1 MALSGNFNTNKYST
15 NSSGTIGLNLSWTGT
30 QSIETNSTTIKWTLK
45 SNGTMSSG
53 YSVQGGPI
61 TVSIGG
67 TTVLNLTGRFKV
79 NGSGGFKKTGT
90 ITIDHNEDGTKS
102 VYMSVRA
109 ALYSAS
115 VNCTGSYTYT
125 LDQIQRFAY
134 VTSVNN
140 FTDESNPV
148 MNYAN
153 PLGDALSS
161 TQACISLDD
170 TGLNPIISYRDIEI
184 NGTSYTF
191 ELTSS
196 ERTALRNACPNSN
209 TLTVYFI
216 IKSIMNGETFY
227 SKKQVT
233 MSIVNANPEI
243 VNAEY
248 YDTNADTIAITDDPT
263 KIVQALSTV
272 EFKFG
277 LLNALKS
284 ATLSSVSITI
294 NGITESVSLSGVSQ
308 SNVIKLFGSI
318 NVSSGL
324 PATVDVED
332 SRGNHT
338 TLDINLNIY
347 GWSVPTGAVNLAR
360 INNFE
365 TDCTLKVQANYSS
378 IAGQNSVTI
387 TYQTKKITDADYGS
401 EVTIQSDTVYI
412 VQLDN
417 AYEWNVRVK
426 IVDAFGG
433 TTTYNLTVGKGIP
446 IIFFDRIHRSMS
458 LNCFPVHQNSIE
470 IDGDIYIND
479 PTQTRSNLGM
489 GCTLII
495 NETVSSGS
503 KMFANNGYTALI
515 VIARTTSSGSH
526 ITLTIP
532 MEFLDSSNNKFCIAD
547 DTDWVTFFLRVENG
561 IITLTWDNRKTT
573 GYIEKVY
580 GMI

>member
-15 NSSGTIGLNLSWTGT
+15 NSSGTIGLNLSWTGV
-30 QSIETNSTTIKWTLK
+30 QSIETNTTTIKWTLK

-67 TTVLNLTGRFKV
+67 VTVLNLTGRFKV

-196 ERTALRNACPNSN
+196 ERTALRDACPNSN

-248 YDTNADTIAITDDPT
+248 YDTNADTIAVTDDPT

-284 ATLSSVSITI
+284 ATLSNISITI

-347 GWSVPTGAVNLAR
+347 GWSVPTGAINLAR

-401 EVTIQSDTVYI
+401 EVTIQSNTVYI
-412 VQLDN
+412 VQLNN
-417 AYEWNVRVK
+417 AYEWDVRVK

-489 GCTLII
+489 GCTLIM

-503 KMFANNGYTALI
+503 KMFADNGYTALI

>member
-15 NSSGTIGLNLSWTGT
+15 SSSGTIGLNLSWTGT
-30 QSIETNSTTIKWTLK
+30 QSIENNTTTIKWTLK

-90 ITIDHNEDGTKS
+90 ITINHNEDGTKS

-134 VTSVNN
+134 ITSVDN

-170 TGLNPIISYRDIEI
+170 TGSNPLIAYRDIEI
-184 NGTSYTF
+184 NGSSYTF

-196 ERTALRNACPNSN
+196 ERTALRNSCPNSN
-209 TLTVYFI
+209 TLSVYFI
-216 IKSIMNGETFY
+216 IKSIMNGDTFY
-227 SKKQVT
+227 SKKAVT
-233 MSIVNANPEI
+233 MSIVNGNPEI
-243 VNAEY
+243 TSAQY
-248 YDTNADTIAITDDPT
+248 YDTNADTIAVTGDAT

-277 LLNALKS
+277 SLSAVKS
-284 ATLSSVSITI
+284 ATLSGISITI
-294 NGITESVSLSGVSQ
+294 NGVTETVSLSGASQ
-308 SNVIKLFGSI
+308 SNVTKLFGTI
-318 NVSSGL
+318 NVSSSL
-324 PATVDVED
+324 AALVDLVD

-338 TLDINLNIY
+338 TLEINLDIY
-347 GWSVPTGAVNLAR
+347 GWSVPTGVISLSR

-378 IAGQNSVTI
+378 IAGQNSVVI
-387 TYQTKKITDADYGS
+387 KYQTKKVTDADYGS
-401 EVTIQSDTVYI
+401 EVTIQDNTVYVI
-412 VQLDN
+412 QLDN
-417 AYEWNVRVK
+417 SYEWNVRIK
-426 IVDAFGG
+426 ITDAIGG

-446 IIFFDRIHRSMS
+446 IIFWDRNLRSMS
-458 LNCFPVHQNSIE
+458 MNCFPAHQNSLE
-470 IDGDIYIND
+470 IDGDIYINN
-479 PTQTRSNLGM
+479 PTQTRSNLGI
-489 GCTLII
+489 GCTVVM
-495 NETVSSGS
+495 NESVSSGS
-503 KMFANNGYTALI
+503 KMFADAGYSAL
-515 VIARTTSSGSH
+515 VVVARTTSSSSYN
-526 ITLTIP
+526 TLTIP
-532 MEFLDSSNNKFCIAD
+532 MELLGSSNNKFCIAD

-561 IITLTWDNRKTT
+561 IITLTWDNRKST

>member
-15 NSSGTIGLNLSWTGT
+15 NSSGTIGLNLSWTGV
-30 QSIETNSTTIKWTLK
+30 QSIETNTTTIKWTLK

-67 TTVLNLTGRFKV
+67 VTVLNLTGRFKV

-196 ERTALRNACPNSN
+196 ERTALRDACPNSN

-248 YDTNADTIAITDDPT
+248 YDTNADTIAVTDDPT

-284 ATLSSVSITI
+284 ATLSNISITI

-347 GWSVPTGAVNLAR
+347 GWSVPTGAINLAR

-387 TYQTKKITDADYGS
+387 TYQTKKVTDADYGS
-401 EVTIQSDTVYI
+401 EVTIQSDTIYI

-433 TTTYNLTVGKGIP
+433 TTTYNISVGKGIP

-479 PTQTRSNLGM
+479 PTKTRSNLGM
-489 GCTLII
+489 GCTLVM
-495 NETVSSGS
+495 NENMSSGS
-503 KMFANNGYTALI
+503 KMFADAGYTALI
-515 VIARTTSSGSH
+515 VVARTTSSSSYS
-526 ITLTIP
+526 TLTIP
-532 MEFLDSSNNKFCIAD
+532 MEFLDSSNSKFCIAD

-573 GYIEKVY
+573 GYIKKVY